1 MYINEI
7 ETNVETTIKNAE
19 MLYLDSRYSRSA
31 KCLDDSGF
39 IACTE
44 HDGHIYNIFLNIFHT
59 KGTAVM
65 EMGCGIV
72 CLKEARTQV
81 SEYIA
86 QINCHLSEQ
95 KFQLKDTGEIF
106 VCTEASLEKSPLETL
121 DIFYMEVSSIKLLI
135 AFSDVLNKLAH
146 LKLIKAEETDVK
158 KLIEKALNIRFDDFD
173 DMDFLF
179 DFDEEDEE
187 ADEEDDESIKRALD
201 KAMRSFKKTCR
212 PSKKLRK
219 FLESEDDLIDDS
231 LVFPSYISST
241 DNSEDDNDDSKD
253 DDDDND
259 GDNDDN
265 SSRTDKSFRKFMDDL
280 FGDDSNSDEETGK
293 ECCDKPDSSESTEEK
308 VNLMSLIMEEVKET
322 NDTEAPEE
330 DDDGDDDDTADDD
343 NQ

>member
-1 MYINEI
+1 MYIKEI

-44 HDGHIYNIFLNIFHT
+44 NDGHIYNIFLNIFHT

-158 KLIEKALNIRFDDFD
+158 KLIENALNIRFDDFD

-187 ADEEDDESIKRALD
+187 VDKEDDESVKRAIQ

-212 PSKKLRK
+212 PSKKLRE
-219 FLESEDDLIDDS
+219 FLESDDDLIDDS

-241 DNSEDDNDDSKD
+241 DNSEDDDDDSKD
-253 DDDDND
+253 SDDND
-259 GDNDDN
+259 D

-308 VNLMSLIMEEVKET
+308 VNLMSLIMEEVKEN